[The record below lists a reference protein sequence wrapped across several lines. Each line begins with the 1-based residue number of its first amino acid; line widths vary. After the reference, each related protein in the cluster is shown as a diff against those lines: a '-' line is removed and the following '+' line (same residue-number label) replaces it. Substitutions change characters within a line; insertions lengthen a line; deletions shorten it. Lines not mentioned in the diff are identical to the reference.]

1 MKAAVPLSCQPLQ
14 ARNDKQPI
22 AHSVHN
28 CRLPSPGRSGSW
40 LAFAAHHHRI
50 EVSVSS
56 EKELNFSTTTM
67 DGFLEKPLDNKEQS
81 LSHDELMIRRLKN
94 RERQRRYRAR
104 KRLQADMN
112 KAPNSDSNQY
122 TPPQHAEVP
131 VTVTPEEYAT
141 PLNIKK
147 VPDFPENQ
155 CSPVLLEVPVTVT
168 QHYEMPLNAIAQECS
183 RPVNDTCQVPVT
195 RVYCSRDWK
204 RDARKA
210 HALKQQEVRPEVT
223 PMPESTSSNGSQTSL
238 PQGNEAD
245 MVRNDRIPLD
255 VSAQVN
261 NETPRFTPSRRHW
274 KAEARNKKS

>member
-1 MKAAVPLSCQPLQ
+1 
-14 ARNDKQPI
+14 
-22 AHSVHN
+22 
-28 CRLPSPGRSGSW
+28 
-40 LAFAAHHHRI
+40 
-50 EVSVSS
+50 
-56 EKELNFSTTTM
+56 M

-122 TPPQHAEVP
+122 TPQQAEVP
-131 VTVTPEEYAT
+131 VNVAPEEYAT

-168 QHYEMPLNAIAQECS
+168 QHYEMPLNAIAQ
-183 RPVNDTCQVPVT
+183 VPVT

-210 HALKQQEVRPEVT
+210 RALKQQEVRPEAT